1 MNNDVNV
8 GFTAL
13 RKNLENHGK
22 GRKIKKN
29 QGKPEKLRELYLK
42 IRGTRENS
50 EFYFEIR
57 FIFMLYIFSACP
69 YVIIDLLLFSYL
81 KI

>member
-1 MNNDVNV
+1 MQ
-8 GFTAL
+8 GSQ
-13 RKNLENHGK
+13 HSGK
-22 GRKIKKN
+22 TWKIMEKEEKLKN
-29 QGKPEKLRELYLK
+29 QGKPGKLGELYLK